1 MNEVELRK
9 IFEANMSE
17 LFDLKLEKLS
27 RESELYSQVK
37 YSYKN
42 GDLEKLKGLNTYIQK
57 GNYSSEL
64 KLITQ
69 IRSGIRLKQFA
80 IKMWLTK
87 AQNISEDNIWK
98 GEILF
103 SIAYSLDM
111 TQKYYESNKV
121 YIEAYKLLLIKNCR
135 EKALM
140 ALHNAISVIANHYPD
155 KRQFSDYQML
165 LKKAKEQNSLKVAAL
180 ANLNLSIEYQKIG
193 ATITALERIECAIK
207 DFEQVEMESAQYFI
221 ALAQKADLLVDIEK
235 YSEALLL
242 LEKIGTSSHEYA
254 KAAAYNIKQKI
265 QKKQNSDYAEE
276 KTATGIIFSPTFIQ
290 RRQANKKNIDKIKLG
305 KMESRLID
313 FLSSGPKDKISI
325 IKYLYGE
332 DIDYFS
338 LEGRFKSLLSRIRKK
353 IPFSINFHD
362 GVYSLEGEFSEFKRH
377 DKKSS

>member
-103 SIAYSLDM
+103 SI
-111 TQKYYESNKV
+111 
-121 YIEAYKLLLIKNCR
+121 
-135 EKALM
+135 
-140 ALHNAISVIANHYPD
+140 
-155 KRQFSDYQML
+155 
-165 LKKAKEQNSLKVAAL
+165 
-180 ANLNLSIEYQKIG
+180 
-193 ATITALERIECAIK
+193 
-207 DFEQVEMESAQYFI
+207 
-221 ALAQKADLLVDIEK
+221 
-235 YSEALLL
+235 
-242 LEKIGTSSHEYA
+242 
-254 KAAAYNIKQKI
+254 
-265 QKKQNSDYAEE
+265 
-276 KTATGIIFSPTFIQ
+276 
-290 RRQANKKNIDKIKLG
+290 
-305 KMESRLID
+305 
-313 FLSSGPKDKISI
+313 
-325 IKYLYGE
+325 
-332 DIDYFS
+332 
-338 LEGRFKSLLSRIRKK
+338 
-353 IPFSINFHD
+353 
-362 GVYSLEGEFSEFKRH
+362 
-377 DKKSS
+377 